1 MFSMAL
7 YVSTQLCF
15 SLEKAGR
22 LQTGA
27 TSPTTQRGD
36 RWTPYAAF
44 SSSFFY
50 FLFVQNGTTSCLFPT
65 EARASLRMAVVSHEV
80 YLKYN
85 LYHEVYLLYNLY
97 QEV

>member
-1 MFSMAL
+1 MFSMVL

-44 SSSFFY
+44 SSSSFY

-85 LYHEVYLLYNLY
+85 LYHEV
-97 QEV
+97 

>member
-1 MFSMAL
+1 MFSMVL

-27 TSPTTQRGD
+27 TSPTTQRGA

-44 SSSFFY
+44 SSSSFY

-80 YLKYN
+80 YLQYN
-85 LYHEVYLLYNLY
+85 LYHEV
-97 QEV
+97 

>member
-1 MFSMAL
+1 MFSMVL

-44 SSSFFY
+44 SSSSFY

-85 LYHEVYLLYNLY
+85 LYDEV
-97 QEV
+97 

>member
-1 MFSMAL
+1 MFSMVL

-27 TSPTTQRGD
+27 TSPTRGPGGD

-44 SSSFFY
+44 SSSSFY

-85 LYHEVYLLYNLY
+85 LYHEV
-97 QEV
+97 